1 MRTRPSREP
10 ATHASSRR
18 WATTLLVAAIA
29 VVVVRTAWMSDD
41 AYITLRTVDNWV
53 NGRGLVWNTAERVQT
68 YTHPLWMLLLSAAYF
83 VTREAYLTT
92 LALSIAVSLA
102 AVAVFGLAIAP
113 STRSALIG
121 GAVLVLSPSFIDYST
136 SGLESPLLHL
146 ILALFLAEYLRDAS
160 PLPRTRVLRL
170 SLLTALAGLT
180 RPDALVLLGPPLAAA
195 TWASRGFRTALAG
208 LTPLA
213 AWLAFSLLYYGFPF
227 PNTAYAKL
235 NTGLTA
241 AELWPQGI
249 AYATNFLRGDPLA
262 WAAVVVGPIVVAL
275 RGSRRE
281 LAVAA
286 GIALHLAYVVRVGGD
301 FMSGRFFTPALFA
314 TVCLLSRVR
323 VASPR
328 AAVWTLV
335 AGIAALGA
343 LTGRRLPAL
352 SGPDFGIV
360 SGEAWGRSHVD
371 AHGIG
376 DERAFYYQGTGL
388 LRANGAFEAPDGHP
402 WASMGRHLRTIG
414 ARAALRQ
421 NIGLHGYYAGP
432 TVHVIDMLALGDPLL
447 ARLHMAPGT
456 PWRIGEFLRP
466 VPCGYVE
473 TIQTGRNL
481 IRDAGVAEYYDRLT
495 IVTRGRLLDA
505 RRLAE
510 IWRLNTGQ
518 HDHLVARYPGEA
530 DCPEEQVP
538 GPRASAAEAE
548 EDRPPR
554 GVERRPA
561 LLNAAG
567 GPPTDVRGDDDE
579 ARGRACVVA
588 PQPQLTRKDRHRVA
602 SPEAVVF
609 RSEGQGHFALEH
621 QGEFLARVAAGVL
634 SALASR
640 IESYQQ
646 GLETRRRV
654 REAEPLDL
662 GARPSA
668 AEGLPLGNPHD
679 EPTLSIVGGG
689 EELRQRDAQCRGDLL
704 HGADGRRDLTVLDL

>member
-1 MRTRPSREP
+1 MRNDMVTRAGREP
-10 ATHASSRR
+10 VRHPSARR
-18 WATTLLVAAIA
+18 WAATLLVAAVA
-29 VVVVRTAWMSDD
+29 AVVVRTAWMSDD

-92 LALSIAVSLA
+92 LALS
-102 AVAVFGLAIAP
+102 VALSVATVAIFGLAIAP
-113 STRSALIG
+113 SARPVLVA

-136 SGLESPLLHL
+136 SGLENPLLHL
-146 ILALFLAEYLRDAS
+146 ILALFLAEHLRDAS
-160 PLPRTRVLRL
+160 PSPRIHVLRL
-170 SLLTALAGLT
+170 SLLAALGGLT

-195 TWASRGFRTALAG
+195 AWPSRGFRAAVAG

-249 AYATNFLRGDPLA
+249 AYATNFLRNDPLA
-262 WAAVVVGPIVVAL
+262 WAAVMLGPIVVAVC
-275 RGSRRE
+275 GARRDV
-281 LAVAA
+281 AVAA
-286 GIALHLAYVVRVGGD
+286 GVALHVAYVVRVGGD
-301 FMSGRFFTPALFA
+301 FMSGRFFTTPLFA
-314 TVCLLSRVR
+314 SVCLLSRVR

-328 AAVWTLV
+328 AAVWALA

-343 LTGRRLPAL
+343 FNGRRLPPF
-352 SGPDFGIV
+352 SGPGFGIV

-388 LRANGAFEAPDGHP
+388 LRADGAFEAPDDHP

-414 ARAALRQ
+414 TRLALRQ

-432 TVHVIDMLALGDPLL
+432 SVHVVDMLALGDPLL

-466 VPCGYVE
+466 IPCGYIQ
-473 TIQTGRNL
+473 TIQTGRNR
-481 IRDAGVAEYYDRLT
+481 IRDPGVAEYYDRLSV
-495 IVTRGRLLDA
+495 VTRGHLLDS

-518 HDHLVARYPGEA
+518 HDHLIAGYAGEA

-538 GPRASAAEAE
+538 GPRASAAGPVWMA
-548 EDRPPR
+548 
-554 GVERRPA
+554 A
-561 LLNAAG
+561 L
-567 GPPTDVRGDDDE
+567 P
-579 ARGRACVVA
+579 
-588 PQPQLTRKDRHRVA
+588 
-602 SPEAVVF
+602 
-609 RSEGQGHFALEH
+609 
-621 QGEFLARVAAGVL
+621 
-634 SALASR
+634 
-640 IESYQQ
+640 
-646 GLETRRRV
+646 
-654 REAEPLDL
+654 
-662 GARPSA
+662 
-668 AEGLPLGNPHD
+668 
-679 EPTLSIVGGG
+679 
-689 EELRQRDAQCRGDLL
+689 
-704 HGADGRRDLTVLDL
+704 

>member
-1 MRTRPSREP
+1 MRREMPTRSSRETV
-10 ATHASSRR
+10 THTSSRR
-18 WATTLLVAAIA
+18 WATLLLVATVA

-92 LALSIAVSLA
+92 LALSIAISLA

-113 STRSALIG
+113 SARSGLIA
-121 GAVLVLSPSFIDYST
+121 GAVLILSPSFIDYST

-146 ILALFLAEYLRDAS
+146 ILALFLAEHLRDAS
-160 PLPRTRVLRL
+160 PPRTRVLRL

-195 TWASRGFRTALAG
+195 IWASRGFRTAVTG

-262 WAAVVVGPIVVAL
+262 WAAVMVGPIVVAL
-275 RGSRRE
+275 CGSRRE

-286 GIALHLAYVVRVGGD
+286 GIALHVAYVARVGGD
-301 FMSGRFFTPALFA
+301 FMSGRFFTTPLFA
-314 TVCLLSRVR
+314 TICLLSRVR

-328 AAVWTLV
+328 AAVWALA

-343 LTGRRLPAL
+343 LNGRRLPIL
-352 SGPDFGIV
+352 SGPHFGIV

-371 AHGIG
+371 ANGVG

-402 WASMGRHLRTIG
+402 WASMGQHLRTIG

-432 TVHVIDMLALGDPLL
+432 SVHVVDMLALGDPLL
-447 ARLHMAPGT
+447 ARLNMAPGT
-456 PWRIGEFLRP
+456 AWRIGEFLRP
-466 VPCGYVE
+466 VPCGYIE
-473 TIQTGRNL
+473 TIQTGRNR
-481 IRDAGVAEYYDRLT
+481 IRHAGVAAYYDRLSL
-495 IVTRGRLLDA
+495 VTRGRLSDPA
-505 RRLAE
+505 RLVE

-518 HDHLVARYPGEA
+518 HDHLIAGYSGEA

-538 GPRASAAEAE
+538 GPRASAAESE
-548 EDRPPR
+548 EDRPHW
-554 GVERRPA
+554 A
-561 LLNAAG
+561 SSDAH
-567 GPPTDVRGDDDE
+567 
-579 ARGRACVVA
+579 
-588 PQPQLTRKDRHRVA
+588 RH
-602 SPEAVVF
+602 
-609 RSEGQGHFALEH
+609 
-621 QGEFLARVAAGVL
+621 
-634 SALASR
+634 
-640 IESYQQ
+640 
-646 GLETRRRV
+646 
-654 REAEPLDL
+654 
-662 GARPSA
+662 
-668 AEGLPLGNPHD
+668 
-679 EPTLSIVGGG
+679 
-689 EELRQRDAQCRGDLL
+689 
-704 HGADGRRDLTVLDL
+704 